1 MSEEQIEAI
10 INQRWPDHRVT
21 GGGERM
27 TSPAF
32 DLQISAT
39 EIEIAEAIKVSDPD
53 VADTIRRLAFQR
65 DRLVTEIERLQAIV
79 NKLPHM
85 DDIETAILAIN
96 CGSGDEFREDFC
108 QCDHEVG
115 VTMCVHCAVWD
126 VLRKVKAARR
136 AGEVKDAT
144 PIDT

>member
-1 MSEEQIEAI
+1 
-10 INQRWPDHRVT
+10 
-21 GGGERM
+21 M
-27 TSPAF
+27 TVELIKQLTAELES
-32 DLQISAT
+32 ST
-39 EIEIAEAIKVSDPD
+39 ETIAKLI
-53 VADTIRRLAFQR
+53 L
-65 DRLVTEIERLQAIV
+65 EIERLQRREAFHTEARAAHQRHIDELQAIV

-85 DDIETAILAIN
+85 DEIETAILAIN

-136 AGEVKDAT
+136 AEEGNR
-144 PIDT
+144 